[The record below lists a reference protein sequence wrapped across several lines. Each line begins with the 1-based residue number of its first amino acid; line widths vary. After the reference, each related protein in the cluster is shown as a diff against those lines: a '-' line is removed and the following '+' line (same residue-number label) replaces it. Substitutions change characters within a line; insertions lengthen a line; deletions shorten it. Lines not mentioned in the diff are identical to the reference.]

1 MYKLWFISP
10 DRLAV
15 IITDYPQIQFNRT
28 EPETSHPI
36 LVVTRT
42 RTRTRRR
49 RRRTWQKLTLT
60 AHYHSDQRN
69 CYAADLITILDDS
82 DVAIKNGLDATIS

>member
-1 MYKLWFISP
+1 MARREFHRYVCQKTRSHLLDTIMYKLWFISP

-36 LVVTRT
+36 LVVT
-42 RTRTRRR
+42 
-49 RRRTWQKLTLT
+49 
-60 AHYHSDQRN
+60 
-69 CYAADLITILDDS
+69 
-82 DVAIKNGLDATIS
+82 KNKNKKKKKKKKKNLAKVNTYCSLPQ